1 MQWHWESIN
10 TLKALKCF
18 FYVKL
23 LLKCICFC
31 YTDRA
36 STANIKYLLLFELF
50 EIGKETGKDN
60 RRHYAW
66 NNIPDFGDAA
76 GL

>member
-1 MQWHWESIN
+1 MQWHWELIN

-36 STANIKYLLLFELF
+36 SISFSKYLYHSLVCESDWYSSLRNDVLAKRV
-50 EIGKETGKDN
+50 I
-60 RRHYAW
+60 A
-66 NNIPDFGDAA
+66 II
-76 GL
+76 

>member
-1 MQWHWESIN
+1 MQWHWELMN

-36 STANIKYLLLFELF
+36 SNAI
-50 EIGKETGKDN
+50 I
-60 RRHYAW
+60 
-66 NNIPDFGDAA
+66 
-76 GL
+76 